1 MSVDSRILV
10 LLSLS
15 SIFSA
20 LGFHLAPLP
29 SFGTNSVN
37 KQNTHR
43 SRIHNLA
50 HAPLRMRGGD
60 GNPLT
65 AQKSAIDFYY
75 WPVPCGWKVAIMFE
89 ECGLPYKV
97 HPIDILKGDQFDPEY
112 LKLNPNN
119 KVCAK

>member
-15 SIFSA
+15 SILSA

-29 SFGTNSVN
+29 SFGR
-37 KQNTHR
+37 KRNTQR
-43 SRIHNLA
+43 SSIHNLA
-50 HAPLRMRGGD
+50 YAPLRMRSGD
-60 GNPLT
+60 GNPPT

-97 HPIDILKGDQFDPEY
+97 HPINILQGDQFDPEY

-119 KVCAK
+119 KVCAR